1 MGYKRLET
9 EKGGREEIIYMN
21 KRLDIELKTTEVDEV
36 NDSSTVIM
44 LCRHLFAFYYKE
56 NLAVIIQCKT

>member
-44 LCRHLFAFYYKE
+44 LCRHLFAFYDKE
-56 NLAVIIQCKT
+56 NLAVIIQC